1 MKSTLTEE
9 NLFKTPIVFGNF
21 MKKGVEKKQRIYEE
35 SRDFAKL
42 SKTIFDY
49 MQDETNMNL
58 ILFSD
63 VVLHICRVSRCLI
76 MEKGH
81 ILLVGL
87 TGSGKQSSIMIG
99 AVLSQC

>member
-1 MKSTLTEE
+1 M
-9 NLFKTPIVFGNF
+9 
-21 MKKGVEKKQRIYEE
+21 
-35 SRDFAKL
+35 
-42 SKTIFDY
+42 DY

-63 VVLHICRVSRCLI
+63 IVMHICRVSRCLI

-87 TGSGKQSSIMIG
+87 TGSGKQSSIILG
-99 AVLSQC
+99 AVLSQCQLMTISIRKNYGKNEFR